1 MTVKELQKRTRNMNP
16 DTEIVIQVYNPLIN
30 SELPQ
35 IYSFNTTNVY
45 RYKKPK
51 DTLVLDISR
60 KQQNANKYSQ

>member
-1 MTVKELQKRTRNMNP
+1 MTVKELLKRIRNMSP
-16 DTEIVIQVYNPLIN
+16 DTEIVIQAYNPLIN

>member
-1 MTVKELQKRTRNMNP
+1 MTVKELLKRIRNMNP
-16 DTEIVIQVYNPLIN
+16 DTEIVIQAYNPLIN

-35 IYSFNTTNVY
+35 IYSFNPTNVY
-45 RYKKPK
+45 RYKKPN